1 MRARLWL
8 AALVAPL
15 TLLTSCGD
23 GGAPTSGPSEPSSSA
38 PTTTTSP
45 SESPSESASE
55 SASESPTQPTG
66 SASSP
71 VLGDLA
77 WKDVP
82 GSTQDETTVS
92 GKWRL
97 TRVKGGAEVDLAGPR
112 PQSLSAPQGWTFS
125 HALIDGFYAVAVAE
139 QKLAEQPDRATVI
152 DLRTGDQQTLDGGST
167 PPTTTGGSWTL
178 TGGILTHATRPG
190 GDYCL
195 AFVDLLAKRSD
206 QGPCAGKRHGF
217 SDVVTTPSSTTAL
230 TFDSGHPSCR
240 TPALV
245 SGTKFEP
252 LPGVEKCKGFDSA
265 STESGQVW
273 SVVPKEQR
281 IEVAHFYADFGHG
294 QVDLGPGTSGSLV
307 WCGDAAYFTQDP
319 QTSSDPARL
328 IKATVDGPQVVFESQ
343 GTGNAFLGSPRCG
356 GRDLTVSAYAEA
368 GDQQVV
374 ARVG

>member
-1 MRARLWL
+1 VVT
-8 AALVAPL
+8 LVAPL
-15 TLLTSCGD
+15 TLFTACG
-23 GGAPTSGPSEPSSSA
+23 GGPPTSEPSEPSSSA
-38 PTTTTSP
+38 PTTATSSP
-45 SESPSESASE
+45 SESPSESATE
-55 SASESPTQPTG
+55 TPTEPTD

-82 GSTQDETTVS
+82 GSTEDETTVS

-97 TRVKGGAEVDLAGPR
+97 TLVKGGSKVDLAGPR

-152 DLRTGDQQTLDGGST
+152 DLRSGDQHTIDGGST
-167 PPTTTGGSWTL
+167 PPTTSGGAWTL

-195 AFVDLLAKRSD
+195 AFVDLLANRSD

-217 SDVVTTPSSTTAL
+217 SNVVTTPSATTAL
-230 TFDSGHPSCR
+230 TFDAGHPSCR

-252 LPGVEKCKGFDSA
+252 LPGVEKCKGFDGA

-273 SVVPKEQR
+273 SVVRNEQR
-281 IEVAHFYADFGHG
+281 IEAAHFYADFGNG
-294 QVDLGPGTSGSLV
+294 RVDLGPGASGSLV

-328 IKATVDGPQVVFESQ
+328 VKATADGPQVVFQSK
-343 GTGNAFLGSPRCG
+343 GTGNAFLSSPRCG

-374 ARVG
+374 ARVA

>member
-1 MRARLWL
+1 MRARLWVV
-8 AALVAPL
+8 ALVAPL
-15 TLLTSCGD
+15 ALLTACGD
-23 GGAPTSGPSEPSSSA
+23 GTPKGEPTEPSASSGPTSSA
-38 PTTTTSP
+38 PTTATPT
-45 SESPSESASE
+45 ASE
-55 SASESPTQPTG
+55 SATESPTEPTDG
-66 SASSP
+66 TSSP
-71 VLGDLA
+71 AHVDLA

-82 GSTQDETTVS
+82 GSVEEETTVS

-97 TRVKGGAEVDLAGPR
+97 TRAKGGTSIDLAGPR

-139 QKLAEQPDRATVI
+139 QKLAQQPDRATVI
-152 DLRTGDQQTLDGGST
+152 DLRTGDQQTIDGGST

-195 AFVDLLAKRSD
+195 AFVDLLADRSD

-217 SDVVTTPSSTTAL
+217 SNVVTTPSATTAL

-245 SGTKFEP
+245 SGTRFEP
-252 LPGVEKCKGFDSA
+252 LPGVEQCKGFDSA

-281 IEVAHFYADFGHG
+281 IEAAHFYADFGG
-294 QVDLGPGTSGSLV
+294 GRVDLGPGTSGSLV

-328 IKATVDGPQVVFESQ
+328 IRATPDGPQVVFESK

>member
-1 MRARLWL
+1 MRARPWL

-15 TLLTSCGD
+15 SLLSACGD
-23 GGAPTSGPSEPSSSA
+23 GTPKSEPTEPMSSA
-38 PTTTTSP
+38 PTDQPTS
-45 SESPSESASE
+45 SSPSESASE
-55 SASESPTQPTG
+55 SPSEPAG

-71 VLGDLA
+71 VLGEMA

-82 GSTQDETTVS
+82 GSVEDEITVS

-97 TRVKGGAEVDLAGPR
+97 TLAKGGRTVDLAGPR
-112 PQSLSAPQGWTFS
+112 PQNLAAPQGWTFS
-125 HALIDGFYAVAVAE
+125 HALIDGSYVVAVAE

-152 DLRTGDQQTLDGGST
+152 DLRTGDRQTIDGSST

-178 TGGILTHATRPG
+178 AGAILTHATRPG

-195 AFVDLLAKRSD
+195 AFVDLLANRSD

-217 SDVVTTPSSTTAL
+217 SNVVTTPSAITAL

-245 SGTKFEP
+245 SGSRFEP
-252 LPGVEKCKGFDSA
+252 LPGVEECKGFDGA

-281 IEVAHFYADFGHG
+281 IEVAHFFADFGDG

-307 WCGDAAYFTQDP
+307 WCGEAAYFTQDP

-328 IKATVDGPQVVFESQ
+328 IKATPEGPQVVFESK

>member
-1 MRARLWL
+1 VRARLWV
-8 AALVAPL
+8 AASIAPL
-15 TLLTSCGD
+15 GLLSACGD
-23 GGAPTSGPSEPSSSA
+23 GTPKGEPTSSA
-38 PTTTTSP
+38 PTTA
-45 SESPSESASE
+45 ASTPTP
-55 SASESPTQPTG
+55 SASESPTDPTD

-71 VLGDLA
+71 TGGTLT
-77 WKDVP
+77 WKNVP
-82 GSTQDETTVS
+82 GPTQDETTIS

-97 TRVKGGAEVDLAGPR
+97 TLGKGGSSVELAGPR
-112 PQSLSAPQGWTFS
+112 PQSLTAPQGWTFS
-125 HALIDGFYAVAVAE
+125 HALIDGFYAVAVAQ
-139 QKLAEQPDRATVI
+139 QKLEEQPDRATVI
-152 DLRTGDQQTLDGGST
+152 DLRTGNQQTIDGSAT

-195 AFVDLLAKRSD
+195 AFVDLLANRSD
-206 QGPCAGKRHGF
+206 QGPCAGKRRGF
-217 SDVVTTPSSTTAL
+217 SNVVTTASATTAL
-230 TFDSGHPSCR
+230 TFDAGQPSCR

-252 LPGVEKCKGFDSA
+252 LPGIQRCKGFDGA

-281 IEVAHFYADFGHG
+281 IEAAHFYADFGGG

-307 WCGDAAYFTQDP
+307 WCGDSAYFTQDP
-319 QTSSDPARL
+319 PTSSDPARL
-328 IKATVDGPQVVFESQ
+328 IKATPDGPEVVFESD

-356 GRDLTVSAYAEA
+356 GRDLTLSAYAEA
-368 GDQQVV
+368 GDQQVF